1 MTLIIKSL
9 EYVNHFSREII
20 CIHVRAGVDFVV
32 QFYPWLK
39 SSFLLF
45 LGYGNAYLRV

>member
-1 MTLIIKSL
+1 M
-9 EYVNHFSREII
+9 
-20 CIHVRAGVDFVV
+20 V

-45 LGYGNAYLRV
+45 LGYGNACVMSLKEKKRKFTLRTKRNDNIDIEALSIQQC